1 MHCTD
6 VRVFEKSK
14 NKCAIQNGVF
24 VAEKG
29 SKSFCRRPQTRLY
42 RRTKPDSLL
51 AQMCRRRRMPNE
63 NSDDVRLI
71 VKIAQ
76 LYYEQEMTQAQI
88 ARELSIYRTTISR
101 LLKRGRQQGIV
112 TIAINYDYNENLWRE
127 QQLKEKYGLK
137 EAVVVACDS
146 EQEEV
151 QLDLMGICGAQLL
164 ERLLEPGDIVGFSW
178 GRAVRAL
185 VERLSPAS
193 QSRQLICVPVV
204 GGPSGKLES
213 RYHVNTLTYSAAA
226 RLKGESHLADFPALL
241 DNALIR
247 NGIMQSQ
254 HFRTISAYWDNLD
267 IAVVGIGSLAIR
279 NGANWHA
286 FYASEE
292 SDDLY
297 ARQVAGDICSRF
309 YDIHGA
315 TVETRMSE
323 KTLSI
328 ETHQLK
334 KARYVIGIA
343 MGEEKYNG
351 IVGALKG
358 EHINCLVTNQETADL
373 LLK

>member
-1 MHCTD
+1 
-6 VRVFEKSK
+6 
-14 NKCAIQNGVF
+14 
-24 VAEKG
+24 
-29 SKSFCRRPQTRLY
+29 
-42 RRTKPDSLL
+42 
-51 AQMCRRRRMPNE
+51 MPNE

-137 EAVVVACDS
+137 EAVVIACNS

-151 QLDLMGICGAQLL
+151 QLDQMGICAAQLL
-164 ERLLEPGDIVGFSW
+164 ERLLEPGDIIGFSW

-226 RLKGESHLADFPALL
+226 KLKGESYLADFPALL

-247 NGIMQSQ
+247 NGIMQSR
-254 HFRTISAYWDNLD
+254 HFKTLSAYWDNLD
-267 IAVVGIGSLAIR
+267 IAVVGIGSPAIR

-334 KARYVIGIA
+334 KARYAIGIA

-351 IVGALKG
+351 ILGALKG
-358 EHINCLVTNQETADL
+358 EHINCLVTNRETADL

>member
-1 MHCTD
+1 
-6 VRVFEKSK
+6 
-14 NKCAIQNGVF
+14 
-24 VAEKG
+24 
-29 SKSFCRRPQTRLY
+29 
-42 RRTKPDSLL
+42 
-51 AQMCRRRRMPNE
+51 MPNE